1 MIDRLSGLALAPA
14 VALALAGCQ
23 ETTTT
28 AARPR
33 VDAPGVPVSVQ
44 SISGA
49 PEAVTAS
56 FAGLLGEA
64 AAERKME
71 IVAGDK
77 PARFRMR
84 GYLTAQPTEDGQT
97 ALAFVWDV
105 YDESKKRAQR
115 VQGESLGRRGSGS
128 DPWAGIDQTIVA
140 KAASEFD
147 GRDRELPGDDAG
159 RRAADAGR
167 QEHGCR
173 KEDRSRD
180 GRQAALES
188 ADFTLNHGM
197 SSRHSGPRLPC
208 FYGNAPSFR
217 GAAQPRARNP

>member
-1 MIDRLSGLALAPA
+1 MINRLSGLVLGPVLALA
-14 VALALAGCQ
+14 VAGCQ
-23 ETTTT
+23 ETSQT

-49 PEAVTAS
+49 PDDVTTS

-71 IVAGDK
+71 IVPGDK
-77 PARFRMR
+77 PARFRVR

-105 YDESKKRAQR
+105 YDSTKQRAQR
-115 VQGESLGRRGSGS
+115 VQGESIGKRSGGS

-140 KAASEFD
+140 KAASES
-147 GRDRELPGDDAG
+147 
-159 RRAADAGR
+159 ADAIASFLTTAPVP
-167 QEHGCR
+167 
-173 KEDRSRD
+173 EDKPDARSKTRTA
-180 GRQAALES
+180 QAAPEKK
-188 ADFTLNHGM
+188 
-197 SSRHSGPRLPC
+197 R
-208 FYGNAPSFR
+208 
-217 GAAQPRARNP
+217 

>member
-1 MIDRLSGLALAPA
+1 MSVRSYGLVLGPL
-14 VALALAGCQ
+14 VALALAGCH
-23 ETTTT
+23 ETTT

-49 PEAVTAS
+49 PDQVTAH

-71 IVAGDK
+71 IVPGNK
-77 PARFRMR
+77 PARFRVK

-105 YDESKKRAQR
+105 YDSTKQRAQR
-115 VQGESLGRRGSGS
+115 VQGESIGKRSGGS

-140 KAASEFD
+140 KAASDSMDAIASFLVTTPAVETP
-147 GRDRELPGDDAG
+147 GGDDKGGKAG
-159 RRAADAGR
+159 KPTKTRTKVAATA
-167 QEHGCR
+167 E
-173 KEDRSRD
+173 KKS
-180 GRQAALES
+180 
-188 ADFTLNHGM
+188 
-197 SSRHSGPRLPC
+197 
-208 FYGNAPSFR
+208 
-217 GAAQPRARNP
+217 

>member
-1 MIDRLSGLALAPA
+1 MSIRTYAPLLGSL

-23 ETTTT
+23 ETTT

-49 PEAVTAS
+49 PDRVTAA

-71 IVAGDK
+71 IVPGDK
-77 PARFRMR
+77 PARFRVR

-97 ALAFVWDV
+97 SLAFVWDV
-105 YDESKKRAQR
+105 YDETKKRAQR
-115 VQGESLGRRGSGS
+115 VQGESLGRRSSGGG

-140 KAASEFD
+140 KAASD
-147 GRDRELPGDDAG
+147 SMDAIAG
-159 RRAADAGR
+159 FLTTAPQAEVKPDTKGKAAETKSRTASAG
-167 QEHGCR
+167 GA
-173 KEDRSRD
+173 K
-180 GRQAALES
+180 
-188 ADFTLNHGM
+188 
-197 SSRHSGPRLPC
+197 RL
-208 FYGNAPSFR
+208 
-217 GAAQPRARNP
+217 

>member
-14 VALALAGCQ
+14 IALVLAGCQ

-28 AARPR
+28 ASRPR

-140 KAASEFD
+140 KAASESM
-147 GRDRELPGDDAG
+147 DAIASFLVTTPAVEPLTPAKSNAAG
-159 RRAADAGR
+159 KKTAAVADAK
-167 QEHGCR
+167 Q
-173 KEDRSRD
+173 
-180 GRQAALES
+180 L
-188 ADFTLNHGM
+188 
-197 SSRHSGPRLPC
+197 
-208 FYGNAPSFR
+208 
-217 GAAQPRARNP
+217 